1 MVWPDQKSFFRQTG
15 VGSLW
20 HRARPDQ
27 DRCRSMPDMAIRA
40 LVDETLRDERGRP
53 CRLTG
58 GEFQENR
65 ASLSMRFEDG
75 SWCSLEIEAS
85 RLDATTID
93 AVARGWAHDP
103 DYRAHFMIPGSHSF
117 VGRELP
123 LPQHLEAEEEARVM
137 QAERLAARQEALE
150 VVLTRGNAATFE
162 EYAALRSGND
172 EFSGRRLARLRADL
186 GDVGEEV
193 ATLGESLS
201 DKALASA
208 LRWCARG
215 LPPAQAVR
223 RAEVEIEVERLA
235 AQDRHSRWRR

>member
-1 MVWPDQKSFFRQTG
+1 
-15 VGSLW
+15 
-20 HRARPDQ
+20 
-27 DRCRSMPDMAIRA
+27 MPGMAIRA

-58 GEFQENR
+58 GEFPADNR

-85 RLDATTID
+85 RLDAPTID
-93 AVARGWAHDP
+93 ALARGWARDP
-103 DYRAHFMIPGSHSF
+103 DYRAHFMNPGSHSY

-123 LPQHLEAEEEARVM
+123 LPKDLEREEEELVR
-137 QAERLAARQEALE
+137 QAERRAAHREALE
-150 VVLTRGNAATFE
+150 LVLARGNAATFE

-172 EFSGRRLARLRADL
+172 EFSGRKLARLRADL
-186 GDVGEEV
+186 GDLGEEV
-193 ATLGESLS
+193 AALGDALS

-223 RAEVEIEVERLA
+223 RAEVETEVERLA
-235 AQDRHSRWRR
+235 IENRRGSWRR